1 MRQPCLAS
9 VEIETRPDVDSS
21 VIWLHGLGADGHDF
35 EPIVPDLNLPDDL
48 ALRFIFPHAPSIPVS
63 INNGYI
69 MPAWYDIQQND
80 LGIKQD
86 EAGIRQSAK
95 SIEHLIE
102 RERMRGIASR
112 RIILAGF
119 SQGGAMALHTGL
131 RTSERLGGI
140 IVLSAYLTLPETL
153 EKEAHPSNRETLILM
168 THGVNDPIVPSELG
182 NASYQ
187 RLLDHGYNVSWYSY
201 LMKHS
206 VCAEE
211 IKTIGDW
218 IAGILCGKT
227 VP

>member
-1 MRQPCLAS
+1 MHQPCLAS
-9 VEIETRPDVDSS
+9 EEIETRPNPDFS

-35 EPIVPDLNLPDDL
+35 EPIVPELNLPDDL
-48 ALRFIFPHAPSIPVS
+48 ALRFIFPHAPSIPVG

-95 SIEHLIE
+95 SIELLIE

-131 RTSERLGGI
+131 RASERLGGI
-140 IVLSAYLTLPETL
+140 IVLSAYLILPETL
-153 EKEAHPSNRETLILM
+153 KKEAHPSNRQTPIFM
-168 THGVNDPIVPSELG
+168 AHGVNDPIVPLRLG
-182 NASYQ
+182 DAGHQQLLNHSYTVTW
-187 RLLDHGYNVSWYSY
+187 HSY
-201 LMKHS
+201 PMKHS

-211 IKTIGDW
+211 IKVIGSW
-218 IAGILCGKT
+218 ITKVLHD
-227 VP
+227 V